1 MPTEGVT
8 GDYAAFEVESQRT
21 TDVAKLRLIFGAM
34 PNGVQHLD
42 PLEYIID
49 SAVISVGAP
58 TMDYLITDNADTGD
72 EDGPNAD
79 MSQTTSSN
87 SSTNIS

>member
-49 SAVISVGAP
+49 SAVLPSVGAP
-58 TMDYLITDNADTGD
+58 TID
-72 EDGPNAD
+72 
-79 MSQTTSSN
+79 
-87 SSTNIS
+87 